1 MMVNPGQADTALT
14 LLALLADPKAAQAQL
29 KDLIEATNKHQKAL
43 DALLDERKNQ
53 KSIEA
58 IRADYEDKFKEIEWE
73 RNSYTKSNQELN
85 DKQSILSFKQDELNQ
100 RISQFN
106 KYLEDTKAS
115 MNDREKTLSEK
126 EKVIE
131 TSLANAKS
139 ESAVAAALRKSLE
152 VKQNQIKQIV
162 NGS

>member
-1 MMVNPGQADTALT
+1 MINPGQADTALT
-14 LLALLADPKAAQAQL
+14 LLSLLADPKTAQAQL
-29 KDLIEATNKHQKAL
+29 KDLIDATNKHQEAL
-43 DALLDERKNQ
+43 DKLLEAQ
-53 KSIEA
+53 KKQRSIED
-58 IRADYEDKFKEIEWE
+58 IKVSFEQKEEVLDRTVDE
-73 RNSYTKSNQELN
+73 YNRLFN
-85 DKQSILSFKQDELNQ
+85 DLRIKETSLSSKQDELNQ

-115 MNDREKTLSEK
+115 MNDRENTLSQK

-131 TSLANAKS
+131 NSLANAKS